1 MTSNDEPSAIS
12 LDQPDG
18 EGVGEAR
25 PADLG
30 EVTDVIAPIGSDL
43 EAAAAFDI
51 DDRLSAAQS
60 KMFPGGL
67 KITVSFQAQIDW
79 ASGTKVR
86 VQVVSHTTREG
97 GDNRLTYNLLT
108 NFAIVISTKKLGK
121 TVPPLDTVPLE
132 DDWPTYGLN
141 VVGANLSWGKYTP
154 GSPFAAWNNSVKLP
168 FSGPHIIEAT
178 GEPRDNKTQRVAIAA
193 YGGFGNGARWW
204 TAEKAAIRGGS

>member
-12 LDQPDG
+12 FDQTED
-18 EGVGEAR
+18 EEVGEAR
-25 PADLG
+25 PVDAG
-30 EVTDVIAPIGSDL
+30 EATEVSAPL
-43 EAAAAFDI
+43 ETELAAAPGFDI

-60 KMFPGGL
+60 KVFAGGL
-67 KITVSFQAQIDW
+67 KITVSFQALIDW

-97 GDNRLTYNLLT
+97 GDSRLTYNLLT
-108 NFAIVISTKKLGK
+108 NFAIVIVTKKLGK
-121 TVPPLDTVPLE
+121 TVPPLDTFPLE

-141 VVGANLSWGKYTP
+141 VAGANLAWGRYVP